1 MTSEHR
7 AILNCIQA
15 SGAALRRAMAG
26 VSPDRVARAPRPGEW
41 SVLETLTHLRDV
53 VVHVQG
59 LRIRRLLHERAPLFP
74 DFDEESY
81 RRASLARG
89 EPAADL
95 LDTIIAE
102 LEQVARLLRSLDGT
116 GWSREGRHPTLG
128 AMSIER
134 LARQMGE
141 HTEEHAAQIAA
152 AARAD

>member
-7 AILNCIQA
+7 AVIDRIQT
-15 SGAALRRAMAG
+15 SAAAVRRAMAG
-26 VSPDRVARAPRPGEW
+26 VSPDRVARAPREGEW

-59 LRIRRLLHERAPLFP
+59 LRIRRLLYERAPLFA

-89 EPAADL
+89 EAAADVL
-95 LDTIIAE
+95 ETIVAE
-102 LEQVARLLRSLDGT
+102 LEQVARLLRSLDDAD
-116 GWSREGRHPTLG
+116 WSREGHHPTLG

-134 LARQMGE
+134 LARQLGE
-141 HTEEHAAQIAA
+141 HTEEHAAQIAS
-152 AARAD
+152 AARAG